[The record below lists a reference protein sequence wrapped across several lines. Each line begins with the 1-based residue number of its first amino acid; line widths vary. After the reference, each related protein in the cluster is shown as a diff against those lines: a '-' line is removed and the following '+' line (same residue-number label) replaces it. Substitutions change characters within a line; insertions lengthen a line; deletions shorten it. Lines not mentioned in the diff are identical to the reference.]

1 MICAKVQQLK
11 ARTPVWS
18 ITKLGVTIQIL
29 QWLFS
34 P

>member
-18 ITKLGVTIQIL
+18 ITKLSVTIQIL